1 MNEVDTMLNDAVKKV
16 SKLFELQ
23 TKIINLAD
31 IIITRGDEVTFSE
44 LQEYRLM
51 RNDLDDMKY
60 DMKHK

>member
-51 RNDLDDMKY
+51 RQDLDDMK
-60 DMKHK
+60 DELKK